1 MKYGEIERG
10 VSLVDFLAK
19 ELGCVYIS
27 DLTHLTADQQKRLAG
42 VLETLP
48 PEAAKDAEWADALSY
63 IAKLPPQ
70 GNAEEDRTRL
80 LSALR
85 GKRQG
90 KHEHNK
96 R

>member
-19 ELGCVYIS
+19 KLGCVYIS
-27 DLTHLTADQQKRLAG
+27 DLKYLTADQQKRLASL
-42 VLETLP
+42 LEQLP
-48 PEAAKDAEWADALSY
+48 PKAASKAEWDDALRY
-63 IAKLPPQ
+63 IEQLPAQ
-70 GNAEEDRTRL
+70 KSAEKDRERL

>member
-1 MKYGEIERG
+1 MKYGEIERS

-19 ELGCVYIS
+19 KVGCTYVS

-48 PEAAKDAEWADALSY
+48 PEAASEAEWADALAY
-63 IAKLPPQ
+63 IERLPALE
-70 GNAEEDRTRL
+70 NAEEDREL
-80 LSALR
+80 LLTALR